1 MPAKTEWSFIKIGKI
16 LLCIVKKGGIV
27 LLLIGNGLLIT
38 RDPVRPVLYNGC
50 VAARESRI
58 AEIGTT
64 GELRKKYPEAKY
76 VDAKGGLI
84 MPGLINTHMHFYS
97 SFARGM
103 NLKAD
108 SPRQFNEIL
117 EKLWWRLDKTLTL
130 DDVYF
135 SAAVALLD
143 CIKNGA
149 TTIFDHHASPGCIA
163 GSLFRISEAA
173 QKMGI
178 RTCLCYEVSDRDGKD
193 VAQQGIDENAEYIKS
208 CAKAADPMRQAL
220 FGLHASFTLNDE
232 LLARCA
238 STAAELDSGCHIH
251 TAEAISDAQDCR
263 QKHGKSVV
271 ERLQDFGVL
280 GEKTIA
286 SHCVHV
292 DEREMNLL
300 CSSRSFVV
308 HNPESNMGNAVG
320 CSPVLEMMAKGVR
333 VGLGTDGYTCDMLE
347 SLKVANLLHKHQRQ
361 DAGVAWGEPHMM
373 LFEQNAD
380 FASAC
385 FGETLGRLV
394 PGALADVIVV
404 DYDPPTPL
412 TAENING
419 HLLFGISGRSV
430 VTTVVHGR
438 ILMLDRKIL
447 AADEHE
453 VMARARE
460 KAQALWHRF

>member
-1 MPAKTEWSFIKIGKI
+1 M
-16 LLCIVKKGGIV
+16 CIVKKGGLV
-27 LLLIGNGLLIT
+27 LLLIGNGFLIT
-38 RDPVRPVLYNGC
+38 RDPVRPFLFNGC
-50 VAARESRI
+50 VAARENRI

-208 CAKAADPMRQAL
+208 CAKAADPMRRAL

-292 DEREMNLL
+292 DEREMELL

-347 SLKVANLLHKHQRQ
+347 SIKVANMLHKHQRQ
-361 DAGVAWGEPHMM
+361 DAGVAWGEPHEM
-373 LFEQNAD
+373 LFAHNAD

-394 PGALADVIVV
+394 PGALADIIVV
-404 DYDPPTPL
+404 DYDPPTPM
-412 TAENING
+412 NG
-419 HLLFGISGRSV
+419 NTFLGHFLFGLCGATV
-430 VTTVVHGR
+430 ETTVAQGR
-438 ILMLDRKIL
+438 VLMEDRELKGLNEAALMQESRRL
-447 AADEHE
+447 AA
-453 VMARARE
+453 
-460 KAQALWHRF
+460 KFWKRF